1 MSRSSLPTL
10 NEIQL
15 QQNKTPP
22 TWLSQTASVI
32 PSSFDS
38 PYQMNVHCI
47 KPVATQTKSMK
58 TCVVTTS
65 IHLTHVDLQRKS
77 QEWRVGLEI
86 I

>member
-15 QQNKTPP
+15 QWNKTPP
-22 TWLSQTASVI
+22 TWFSQTASVI

-38 PYQMNVHCI
+38 PSQMNVHHV

-58 TCVVTTS
+58 TCVVNHINTPDPLS
-65 IHLTHVDLQRKS
+65 CGSSEKERAKNG
-77 QEWRVGLEI
+77 GLE
-86 I
+86 